1 MFYDAKNITEEG
13 TKNYIYTTALA
24 KEYIEQ
30 TQVSPQQMPLK
41 KRHNKNTIV
50 QK

>member
-41 KRHNKNTIV
+41 TL
-50 QK
+50 